1 MVAGVFG
8 INPGPNAPKRVT
20 EEPKQK
26 QESVTNLPQ
35 NMEDLTVKEAPL
47 NLKNVTNGLVVRLLS
62 ISNRDMMILK
72 KISIVLMIYS

>member
-8 INPGPNAPKRVT
+8 INPGPNAPKRVA
-20 EEPKQK
+20 EEQKQK
-26 QESVTNLPQ
+26 QEGATNLPL

-47 NLKNVTNGLVVRLLS
+47 NLKNVTNGLVVRILS
-62 ISNRDMMILK
+62 ILNRDMMIL

>member
-8 INPGPNAPKRVT
+8 INPGPNAPKRVA
-20 EEPKQK
+20 EEQKQK
-26 QESVTNLPQ
+26 QEGATNLPL

-62 ISNRDMMILK
+62 
-72 KISIVLMIYS
+72 V